1 MESSKGFDMHAYSDL
16 PLTPVTGAPLS
27 LPKQMIMVLFLK
39 GYDSVLFVT
48 ILFDG

>member
-27 LPKQMIMVLFLK
+27 LSSQALMASLLK